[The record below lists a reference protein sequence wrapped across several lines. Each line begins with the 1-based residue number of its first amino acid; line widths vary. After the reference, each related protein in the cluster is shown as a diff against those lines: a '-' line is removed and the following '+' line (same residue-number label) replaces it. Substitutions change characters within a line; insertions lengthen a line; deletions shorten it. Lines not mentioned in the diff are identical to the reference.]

1 MSGFSLNDTKIAIDN
16 ILTGDATLLALL
28 GDGINGIVDNTE
40 QQGGLAYP
48 YIVYS
53 SSTAKPWDTKTSNGT
68 EATFTLSAFSRSGDK
83 VVVDA
88 IIKRIHTLLHKA
100 DLNVSGNNTILC
112 LWDGLAEEFLLQAKY
127 KKVRGIKWETSKQ
140 VRIFYYTRGLQGQ
153 AL

>member
-68 EATFTLSAFSRSGDK
+68 EAT
-83 VVVDA
+83 
-88 IIKRIHTLLHKA
+88 
-100 DLNVSGNNTILC
+100 
-112 LWDGLAEEFLLQAKY
+112 LQAKY